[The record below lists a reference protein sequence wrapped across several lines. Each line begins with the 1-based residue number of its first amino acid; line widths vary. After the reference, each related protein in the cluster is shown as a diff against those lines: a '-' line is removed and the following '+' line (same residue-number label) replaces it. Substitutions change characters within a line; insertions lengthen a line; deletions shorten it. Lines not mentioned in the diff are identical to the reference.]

1 MSDTVKVRVDAP
13 SGTITLNRP
22 ACHNALSSAM
32 VSELLT
38 AFEDLLQEKR
48 VRSVI
53 LIGSGTSF
61 CSGTDLQELSESCEK
76 DDAFVLWHAQVSA
89 LQELI
94 ELMLR
99 YPKPIVAA
107 VHGAVMGTGL
117 GLALACDKIIAG
129 ESSLFSTPEANLG
142 LNAGLTIPLLA
153 FRSGGSAA
161 SNILMFNQVLRP
173 ADGVRLGLVHEVVPD
188 DLLWVRSIE
197 ISRQCALAARESH
210 QMTKRML
217 NETVAE
223 GLYTMLS
230 IAAAD
235 MASAR
240 TTPAAREGIGAFLA
254 KRVPNW
260 DKLES

>member
-1 MSDTVKVRVDAP
+1 
-13 SGTITLNRP
+13 
-22 ACHNALSSAM
+22 
-32 VSELLT
+32 
-38 AFEDLLQEKR
+38 
-48 VRSVI
+48 
-53 LIGSGTSF
+53 
-61 CSGTDLQELSESCEK
+61 
-76 DDAFVLWHAQVSA
+76 
-89 LQELI
+89 
-94 ELMLR
+94 
-99 YPKPIVAA
+99 
-107 VHGAVMGTGL
+107 MGTGF
-117 GLALACDKIIAG
+117 GLALACDKVIAG

-142 LNAGLTIPLLA
+142 LNAGLTIPLLT

-173 ADGVRLGLVHEVVPD
+173 AEGVRLGLVHEVVPD

-197 ISRQCALAARESH
+197 IAKQCALAARESH

-240 TTPAAREGIGAFLA
+240 TTPVAREGIGAFLA

-260 DKLES
+260 DKIES